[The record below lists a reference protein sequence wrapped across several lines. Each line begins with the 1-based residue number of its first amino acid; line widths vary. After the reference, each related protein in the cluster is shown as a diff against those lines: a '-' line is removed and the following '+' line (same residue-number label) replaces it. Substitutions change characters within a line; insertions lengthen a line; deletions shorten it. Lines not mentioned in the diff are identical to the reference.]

1 MVRLLS
7 GALLAA
13 AFFALIWFATT
24 PVLLSAAL
32 LVAALAYQEYA
43 RLARAIGA
51 VVPTWPALAAT
62 LAATAVVPF
71 PWVATESLLSAALIV
86 AAVAVLTSPR
96 QGAAG
101 LHDVAAAVLAPVYIG
116 LPLGSLVAVHG
127 VGGREAVL
135 LLVFTIVAS
144 DSGQY
149 YAGRLFGR
157 SPLAPRISPKKTRE
171 GAIGGFIAGPAFLAI
186 AGHYWLPA
194 AAPASL
200 AGIGVLLVAAG
211 IFGDLFESM
220 LKRAA
225 GVKDSSTLIPGHG
238 GILDRIDALLFATPI
253 FYFYLTGLL

>member
-7 GALLAA
+7 GTLLAA
-13 AFFALIWFATT
+13 AFFALIWFAST

-32 LVAALAYQEYA
+32 IVAALACQEYS
-43 RLARAIGA
+43 RVVRAIGA
-51 VVPTWPALAAT
+51 VVPAWPTLLAT
-62 LAATAVVPF
+62 LAAVAMVPF
-71 PWVATESLLSAALIV
+71 PWVATESVLSAALIV
-86 AAVAVLTSPR
+86 IAVGVMTSNR

-116 LPLGSLVAVHG
+116 LPLGALVAIHS
-127 VGGREAVL
+127 VGGRGAVL

-171 GAIGGFIAGPAFLAI
+171 GALGGFVVGPAFLVL
-186 AGHYWLPA
+186 AGRYWLPD
-194 AAPASL
+194 AAPVSL
-200 AGIGVLLVAAG
+200 AGVGVLLVAAG

-225 GVKDSSTLIPGHG
+225 GVKDSSALIPGHG
-238 GILDRIDALLFATPI
+238 GILDRIDALLFATPV
-253 FYFYLTGLL
+253 FYFYLISL

>member
-13 AFFALIWFATT
+13 AFFALIWFAST
-24 PVLLSAAL
+24 PVLLG
-32 LVAALAYQEYA
+32 AALAVGALAFQEYS
-43 RLARAIGA
+43 RVVRAIGA
-51 VVPTWPALAAT
+51 IVPAWPTVIAT
-62 LAATAVVPF
+62 LAAIAMVPF
-71 PWVATESLLSAALIV
+71 PWVAVESVLGVALIV
-86 AAVAVLTSPR
+86 AAVGVMTSNR
-96 QGAAG
+96 QGATG
-101 LHDVAAAVLAPVYIG
+101 LQDVSAAVLAPVYLG
-116 LPLGSLVAVHG
+116 LPLGSLVAIHA

-157 SPLAPRISPKKTRE
+157 RPLAPRISPKKTRE
-171 GAIGGFIAGPAFLAI
+171 GALGGFVVGPAFLVLV
-186 AGHYWLPA
+186 GRYWLPGVS
-194 AAPASL
+194 PLSL

-220 LKRAA
+220 LKRSA
-225 GVKDSSTLIPGHG
+225 GVKDSSALIPGHG

-253 FYFYLTGLL
+253 FYFYLRSM

>member
-13 AFFALIWFATT
+13 AFFALIWFAST

-32 LVAALAYQEYA
+32 VVAALAFQEYS
-43 RLARAIGA
+43 RLVRAIGA
-51 VVPTWPALAAT
+51 IVPAWPTVVAT
-62 LAATAVVPF
+62 LAALVMVPF
-71 PWVATESLLSAALIV
+71 PWVAIESVLGGALIV
-86 AAVAVLTSPR
+86 TAVAVMTSNR
-96 QGAAG
+96 QGPAA
-101 LHDVAAAVLAPVYIG
+101 LHDVSAAVLAPVYLG
-116 LPLGSLVAVHG
+116 LPLGSLVAVQAM
-127 VGGREAVL
+127 GGREAVL

-157 SPLAPRISPKKTRE
+157 RPLAPRISPKKTRE
-171 GAIGGFIAGPAFLAI
+171 GALGGFIIGPAFLVL
-186 AGHYWLPA
+186 AGRYWLPG
-194 AAPASL
+194 AAPVSL
-200 AGIGVLLVAAG
+200 AGVGVLLVAAG

-225 GVKDSSTLIPGHG
+225 GMKDSSTLIPGHG

-253 FYFYLTGLL
+253 FYFYLRSL

>member
-1 MVRLLS
+1 LVRLLS

-13 AFFALIWFATT
+13 AFFALIWFASTL
-24 PVLLSAAL
+24 VLLSTAL
-32 LVAALAYQEYA
+32 VVAGLAFQEYS

-51 VVPTWPALAAT
+51 VVPAWPTILAT
-62 LAATAVVPF
+62 LAATAMIPF
-71 PWVATESLLSAALIV
+71 PWVAIETILGAALIV
-86 AAVAVLTSPR
+86 TAVAVMTSNR
-96 QGAAG
+96 QSAAG
-101 LHDVAAAVLAPVYIG
+101 LHDVSAAVLAPIYIG
-116 LPLGSLVAVHG
+116 LPLGSLVATHA

-135 LLVFTIVAS
+135 LLVFTIVVS

-157 SPLAPRISPKKTRE
+157 RPLAPRISPKKTRE
-171 GAIGGFIAGPAFLAI
+171 GALGGFVAGPAFLVA

-194 AAPASL
+194 AAPLSL
-200 AGIGVLLVAAG
+200 LGVGVLLVAAG

-225 GVKDSSTLIPGHG
+225 GVKDSSALIPGHG

-253 FYFYLTGLL
+253 FSFYVSSL